1 MAQRWSLILLSAGL
15 LALATAPLSAL
26 AGGGKAPPKTIEDPS
41 GVFSDR
47 AKEEANAQIAQIKS
61 KYKKDLA
68 IETIKD
74 VQLPASID
82 RKDPKAVSQ
91 FFDKFADEHAKN
103 RAVDGIY
110 VVFVQNQGKLRV
122 VAGTE
127 TRKALFTPS
136 HCRELAQK
144 MAPLL
149 GGDQA
154 KKDAALALATDF
166 VSKTL
171 HETYRPVAQPG
182 RETPRGGAA
191 PAPARHD
198 EPIPWGR

>member
-1 MAQRWSLILLSAGL
+1 MVQRWSLILLSAGL
-15 LALATAPLSAL
+15 LALATAPLSAF

-74 VQLPASID
+74 VQIPASIKGD
-82 RKDPKAVSQ
+82 KKAVDQ

-110 VVFVQNQGKLRV
+110 VVFVQ
-122 VAGTE
+122 
-127 TRKALFTPS
+127 
-136 HCRELAQK
+136 
-144 MAPLL
+144 
-149 GGDQA
+149 
-154 KKDAALALATDF
+154 
-166 VSKTL
+166 
-171 HETYRPVAQPG
+171 
-182 RETPRGGAA
+182 
-191 PAPARHD
+191 
-198 EPIPWGR
+198 